1 MAVTIT
7 LGVGCKKDSNLNAEA
22 GSKIE
27 KVKDGQAHD
36 HTTATVN
43 PNDGPGGNPG
53 YVDSELNFPHNS
65 GVCNCG
71 KFAGCHPREYAVSWT
86 DSQGFDHFIVHTV
99 MPGQTV
105 FPAGAWFPGN

>member
-1 MAVTIT
+1 MKRLIIALLALTIT

-27 KVKDGQAHD
+27 KVKDAQAHD

-65 GVCNCG
+65 GVFICN
-71 KFAGCHPREYAVSWT
+71 KT
-86 DSQGFDHFIVHTV
+86 DTNKNS
-99 MPGQTV
+99 
-105 FPAGAWFPGN
+105 